1 MLRLRR
7 ARVRRLRVLLVNDQA
22 EYARLSAL
30 VELRLR
36 ALREA
41 LDRHEADQANWTR
54 TELLVQVEHGLAELV
69 ARLGTR

>member
-1 MLRLRR
+1 M
-7 ARVRRLRVLLVNDQA
+7 NDQA

-41 LDRHEADQANWTR
+41 LDRHEGSGRWHEHEFLER
-54 TELLVQVEHGLAELV
+54 VEAGLAELV
-69 ARLGTR
+69 AEVPAP

>member
-1 MLRLRR
+1 M
-7 ARVRRLRVLLVNDQA
+7 NDQA

-41 LDRHEADQANWTR
+41 LDRHEEAGQWHER
-54 TELLVQVEHGLAELV
+54 EFLVRVEAGLSELV
-69 ARLGTR
+69 AVVPAP